1 MDEKPVHPLVRKLE
15 SIFTLSDEE
24 KAALEAMPMQI
35 VNLRADQDIVREGD
49 RPTRS
54 CLLLEGFSCFFK
66 MTGDGNRQ
74 IMAFSLPG
82 DIPDLLS
89 LHLDVM
95 DNSLGTLTPCKVGF
109 IQHEILRNLSTRFP
123 KIASAFWRD
132 TLIDAS
138 IFREWVLNIGQ
149 REAYSRLAHLLCEFI
164 VRSRAVGLGNGSTYY
179 IPMTQTELGDAMGIS
194 TVHANRVIQQLRSD
208 GLVSWSGTK
217 LTVRDWDGL
226 KSAGDFDPTYLHLK
240 RTEGTL
246 PDRGDA

>member
-1 MDEKPVHPLVRKLE
+1 
-15 SIFTLSDEE
+15 
-24 KAALEAMPMQI
+24 
-35 VNLRADQDIVREGD
+35 
-49 RPTRS
+49 
-54 CLLLEGFSCFFK
+54 

-123 KIASAFWRD
+123 QIASAFWRD

-217 LTVRDWDGL
+217 LTVRDWNGL

-246 PDRGDA
+246 PDRGHA

>member
-1 MDEKPVHPLVRKLE
+1 MDNQPSSARHPLVRKLE
-15 SIFTLSDEE
+15 SIFTRSNEE

-66 MTGDGNRQ
+66 MTGDGRRQ

-109 IQHEILRNLSTRFP
+109 IQHEVLRILSTRFP
-123 KIASAFWRD
+123 QIASAFWRD

-164 VRSRAVGLGNGSTYY
+164 VRSRAVGLGNGTAYY
-179 IPMTQTELGDAMGIS
+179 IPMTQTELGDAMGSQPS
-194 TVHANRVIQQLRSD
+194 T
-208 GLVSWSGTK
+208 
-217 LTVRDWDGL
+217 
-226 KSAGDFDPTYLHLK
+226 PT
-240 RTEGTL
+240 
-246 PDRGDA
+246 